1 MVSGGTYGTEDIV
14 HGAGYGRA
22 ILILLL
28 TPLLWS
34 LPTAFMIG
42 ELSSALPYEGGYYA
56 WVRRAMGNFWGFQE
70 AWLSLVASIFD
81 MAIYPTLF
89 VAYLTRMFPWFQQ
102 ENRGWWV
109 ALAVVIACAV
119 LNIAG
124 VKVVSLTS
132 LWLFFALSAPF
143 VAIVVLAPFKLG
155 ALANAVTK
163 PTTSTVDILGGLLI
177 CMWNYMGW
185 DNAST
190 IATEVE
196 KPQRTYPR
204 AMLVA
209 VAIVALSY
217 VLPFAAMWMTGL
229 KPTAWETGSWADIA
243 GLLGGPLLRIGVV
256 LGGVISAFGMFNAL
270 VMSYSRLPLAMA
282 QDGMLPGI
290 FAKLHKKSRAPWVA
304 IVALA
309 MGWAMCLGLGFARLV
324 TLDILLYGF
333 SLLLEFMALAVLRF
347 REPELARPFRVPGGL
362 FGAIAIGIP
371 PMLLLGFSII
381 RSEHEQVWNMSS
393 FEFGM
398 ILIAAGFVA
407 YAVNHLLKPQGWAPV
422 RSRREAR
429 SQPLSR
435 RKLKKKRT
443 GLPVLF
449 ILLCD
454 AELRR
459 RFCRVAQALHLV
471 VSALDTGGLAPNDL
485 SDVFRQIGRQCLV
498 VGLFG
503 VVFACF
509 HRLKNRFVAGTK
521 AHLGINPGA
530 MHGRRGRS
538 GDFLIRFAQA
548 DQLCFE
554 LAGKARALQ
563 ALLVEKR
570 LQVRPLHV
578 GSRVL
583 IPLLP
588 IFAGFNQV
596 FDHANRILFVHY
608 YLRRLDAGEQVGF
621 GSNLLAKPA
630 RN

>member
-1 MVSGGTYGTEDIV
+1 MSRLRRKTSKLATASAPRQQTETPQPLAVVPDKAPNRKKFVRLTLWPLVAATFFMVSGGTYGTEDIV

-89 VAYLTRMFPWFQQ
+89 VAYLTRMFPWFQ
-102 ENRGWWV
+102 EGNRGWWV

-143 VAIVVLAPFKLG
+143 VAVVLLAPFKVG

-209 VAIVALSY
+209 VGIVALSY

-229 KPTAWETGSWADIA
+229 KATAWETGSWADIA

-256 LGGVISAFGMFNAL
+256 LGGIISAFGMFNAL

-282 QDGMLPGI
+282 QDGMLPRI
-290 FAKLHKKSRAPWVA
+290 FAKLHPKSRAPWVA
-304 IVALA
+304 ILALA

-324 TLDILLYGF
+324 TIDILLYGF

-362 FGAIAIGIP
+362 FGAIAIGSP

-381 RSEHEQVWNMSS
+381 RSEHEQIWNMSS

-407 YAVNHLLKPQGWAPV
+407 YAVNHLLKPQGWTA
-422 RSRREAR
+422 
-429 SQPLSR
+429 
-435 RKLKKKRT
+435 
-443 GLPVLF
+443 
-449 ILLCD
+449 
-454 AELRR
+454 
-459 RFCRVAQALHLV
+459 AQ
-471 VSALDTGGLAPNDL
+471 
-485 SDVFRQIGRQCLV
+485 Q
-498 VGLFG
+498 
-503 VVFACF
+503 
-509 HRLKNRFVAGTK
+509 
-521 AHLGINPGA
+521 
-530 MHGRRGRS
+530 
-538 GDFLIRFAQA
+538 
-548 DQLCFE
+548 
-554 LAGKARALQ
+554 
-563 ALLVEKR
+563 
-570 LQVRPLHV
+570 
-578 GSRVL
+578 
-583 IPLLP
+583 
-588 IFAGFNQV
+588 
-596 FDHANRILFVHY
+596 
-608 YLRRLDAGEQVGF
+608 
-621 GSNLLAKPA
+621 KPEPA
-630 RN
+630 A

>member
-1 MVSGGTYGTEDIV
+1 VSRFRRNTSKLATASAPRHQTENPQPLAVIPNRKKFVRLTLWPLVAATFFMVSGGTYGTEDIV

-42 ELSSALPYEGGYYA
+42 ELSSALPHEGGYYA

-102 ENRGWWV
+102 GNRGWWV
-109 ALAVVIACAV
+109 ALVVVIACAA

-143 VAIVVLAPFKLG
+143 VAIVVLAPFKMG

-163 PTTSTVDILGGLLI
+163 PTTSSVDILGGLLI

-209 VAIVALSY
+209 VVIVALSY
-217 VLPFAAMWMTGL
+217 VLPFAALWMTGL
-229 KPTAWETGSWADIA
+229 TPTAWETGSWADIA

-290 FAKLHKKSRAPWVA
+290 FGKLQKKSRAPWVA
-304 IVALA
+304 IIALA
-309 MGWAMCLGLGFARLV
+309 IGWAMCLGLGFARLV

-333 SLLLEFMALAVLRF
+333 SLLLEFVALAVLRF

-371 PMLLLGFSII
+371 PMLLLGFSIV
-381 RSEHEQVWNMSS
+381 RSEHEQILNMSS
-393 FEFGM
+393 FAFGM

-407 YAVNHLLKPQGWAPV
+407 YAINHALKPQGWAP
-422 RSRREAR
+422 
-429 SQPLSR
+429 
-435 RKLKKKRT
+435 
-443 GLPVLF
+443 
-449 ILLCD
+449 
-454 AELRR
+454 AE
-459 RFCRVAQALHLV
+459 Q
-471 VSALDTGGLAPNDL
+471 
-485 SDVFRQIGRQCLV
+485 
-498 VGLFG
+498 
-503 VVFACF
+503 
-509 HRLKNRFVAGTK
+509 
-521 AHLGINPGA
+521 
-530 MHGRRGRS
+530 
-538 GDFLIRFAQA
+538 
-548 DQLCFE
+548 
-554 LAGKARALQ
+554 
-563 ALLVEKR
+563 
-570 LQVRPLHV
+570 
-578 GSRVL
+578 
-583 IPLLP
+583 
-588 IFAGFNQV
+588 
-596 FDHANRILFVHY
+596 
-608 YLRRLDAGEQVGF
+608 
-621 GSNLLAKPA
+621 KPEPA
-630 RN
+630 A